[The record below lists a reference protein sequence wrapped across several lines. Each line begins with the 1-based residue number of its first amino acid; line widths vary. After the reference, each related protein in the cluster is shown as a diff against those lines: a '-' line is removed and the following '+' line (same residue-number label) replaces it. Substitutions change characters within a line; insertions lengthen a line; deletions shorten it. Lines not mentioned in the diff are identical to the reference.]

1 MSGGSSSPSPT
12 TTTTGLAALPDWAQ
26 GYAKDAIS
34 NAASLTN
41 INTNPYQQYDAQRIA
56 DFSPMQQQAQ
66 QGAANMQTS
75 GAIGV
80 GQDMAQ
86 AAGISALGTG
96 YNASNYGS
104 QFNPQG
110 IGYGAQNTQ
119 AASLGYAPQISAGQ
133 YGTPLMDTA
142 QTGYNPNLQMYQMG
156 PAERVQTQSFAQPG
170 AADAYMSPYMQN
182 VVDIQKREAQRQS
195 GIQGTQ
201 QQAQAVGAGA
211 FGGSR
216 DAIQRAERE
225 RNLNTQMGDIQAQ
238 GSQAAYQQA
247 QQQFNAEQQA
257 RLAAQQANQQAG
269 ITVGGQNLG
278 AALGVQQLGSQTGLQ
293 TSLAN
298 LSSSQQANVQN
309 QAAQLQ
315 MQGLN
320 AQQAMQAA
328 LANQQTQSQYGLQQ
342 GQLTQQANLAN
353 QAAQNQAGQF
363 NAGQNLQAAGLGAQY
378 GQAAN
383 QLNEQSRQY
392 GAGLGLQGLQTGL
405 QAAGQLGALGQNEY
419 TQNMGINQLQGQY
432 GAQQQAQQQQGLT
445 QSYQDFLNQQNYPYK
460 QMGFMSDMLRGLPLG
475 QQSTQSIYQAPPS
488 AIQNIGALGMGAY
501 GAKQLGMFAEGGQV
515 DSYADGGDI
524 NSMDD
529 PNAMTAAVAK
539 LSDEQLQQIIQ
550 RPSSA
555 AELQAAKLE
564 LATRAS
570 EKSGLAGA
578 YNMQNQA
585 PEAPSMAQ
593 GGMVAFAHGG
603 IPRYA
608 GKAGSMVYE
617 DDAVDDGFR
626 QTPDGLYVAA
636 DEYED
641 KYGGGDEDYS
651 KGNES
656 LYNRFGK
663 RLEKALNDNDAV
675 PSISLRSDQQMED
688 AALARFG
695 RLNERIGGDK
705 SYTDIQKQIADMRG
719 ENEGSLR
726 EGRGLAALQ
735 AAGAMLQGNDPIRGI
750 GAAGSAFA
758 SSYAPALAAKRRADQ
773 SFTEMNINLAKAQRA
788 EKAGLLKEADM
799 YTQNAEANKI
809 NANKAATAS
818 RKAGLEALAQA
829 AKAYRPQLF
838 RPAAAARPNV
848 DALAQEAF
856 LDAAQNPDDLSKK
869 QKADSYAKMYGL
881 SKPAVAAAGVTQVG
895 AGERTAAQI
904 AADEEKQRKEI
915 AEKRDAARLLL
926 EKEVDA
932 SLTPVKLMEYPE
944 YAEAM
949 KYFGR
954 TPPAGVLTPAE
965 VREKIKKAEVE
976 RRAGARPSAKGE
988 AGAGTGG
995 AKGTPS
1001 VSNW

>member
-86 AAGISALGTG
+86 AAGLSALGTG
-96 YNASNYGS
+96 YNASNYNS

-110 IGYGAQNTQ
+110 IGYGAQNMQ
-119 AASLGYAPQISAGQ
+119 G
-133 YGTPLMDTA
+133 
-142 QTGYNPNLQMYQMG
+142 YQMG

-225 RNLNTQMGDIQAQ
+225 RNLGQQMGDIQAQ
-238 GSQAAYQQA
+238 GSQIAYQQA

-269 ITVGGQNLG
+269 LTTGIQNLG
-278 AALGVQQLGSQTGLQ
+278 AAQQTG
-293 TSLAN
+293 
-298 LSSSQQANVQN
+298 
-309 QAAQLQ
+309 
-315 MQGLN
+315 
-320 AQQAMQAA
+320 
-328 LANQQTQSQYGLQQ
+328 
-342 GQLTQQANLAN
+342 LAN

-405 QAAGQLGALGQNEY
+405 QAAGQLGSLGQNEY
-419 TQNMGINQLQGQY
+419 AQNMGINQLQGQY

-475 QQSTQSIYQAPPS
+475 QQTTQSIYQAPPS
-488 AIQNIGALGMGAY
+488 AIQNIGALGLGAY
-501 GAKQLGMFAEGGQV
+501 GAKQLGMFAEGGEV
-515 DSYADGGDI
+515 ESYADGGDI

-578 YNMQNQA
+578 YNM
-585 PEAPSMAQ
+585 AQ
-593 GGMVAFAHGG
+593 GGMVAFARGG
-603 IPRYA
+603 IPRYD
-608 GKAGSMVYE
+608 GEE
-617 DDAVDDGFR
+617 DSLVDEGGGEE
-626 QTPDGLYVAA
+626 DGLP
-636 DEYED
+636 
-641 KYGGGDEDYS
+641 
-651 KGNES
+651 
-656 LYNRFGK
+656 
-663 RLEKALNDNDAV
+663 ALNTGVQTVGNKAANDAITPALATVAQRVASPNDFV
-675 PSISLRSDQQMED
+675 PTADPK
-688 AALARFG
+688 AAL
-695 RLNERIGGDK
+695 K
-705 SYTDIQKQIADMRG
+705 SSMATVSDLAGTSPYAEQKQNMTELVAQSKDALEQG
-719 ENEGSLR
+719 K
-726 EGRGLAALQ
+726 GLAALQ
-735 AAGAMLQGNDPIRGI
+735 AMGALLQGPDFMRALGGAGA
-750 GAAGSAFA
+750 AFA
-758 SSYAPALAAKRRADQ
+758 NTYGQALAAKKQ
-773 SFTEMNINLAKAQRA
+773 SDMSIAQMNISIANGQRA
-788 EKAGLLKEADM
+788 ENLGLAKDAIGSYQAAEKLRLDAWKAKQEQDAKTLK
-799 YTQNAEANKI
+799 
-809 NANKAATAS
+809 
-818 RKAGLEALAQA
+818 ALAYADKATQPPKPAAIPKESDMVIFSKASPAEQEQMIKYFKNKGDTQMAAALAAIAGRADVAGGQQSIDAVGKMAQLRKQA
-829 AKAYRPQLF
+829 AAEIDNEEFTNRETRTRY
-838 RPAAAARPNV
+838 
-848 DALAQEAF
+848 
-856 LDAAQNPDDLSKK
+856 
-869 QKADSYAKMYGL
+869 KAD
-881 SKPAVAAAGVTQVG
+881 PA
-895 AGERTAAQI
+895 
-904 AADEEKQRKEI
+904 QRQKDI
-915 AEKRDAARLLL
+915 DARV
-926 EKEVDA
+926 E
-932 SLTPVKLMEYPE
+932 SL
-944 YAEAM
+944 
-949 KYFGR
+949 
-954 TPPAGVLTPAE
+954 
-965 VREKIKKAEVE
+965 VE
-976 RRAGARPSAKGE
+976 SAKKLSPGK
-988 AGAGTGG
+988 ASGTGTRLKFDANG
-995 AKGTPS
+995 
-1001 VSNW
+1001 NQIQ